1 MIILGLN
8 ILHGD
13 SAACL
18 IRNGKLLSAA
28 EEERFVRIKHASN
41 FPINAVKFCLD
52 ANNINIDDVDFITFN
67 TKFNY
72 NFFSKFFFLIK
83 NIFKFRIIAK

>member
-13 SAACL
+13 SATFL
-18 IRNGKLLSAA
+18 IRKGKLLSAA

-41 FPINAVKFCLD
+41 LPIHAWNAFCQTSVKSLILKNWLIQKK
-52 ANNINIDDVDFITFN
+52 NNQ
-67 TKFNY
+67 
-72 NFFSKFFFLIK
+72 FLIRK
-83 NIFKFRIIAK
+83 IFFI